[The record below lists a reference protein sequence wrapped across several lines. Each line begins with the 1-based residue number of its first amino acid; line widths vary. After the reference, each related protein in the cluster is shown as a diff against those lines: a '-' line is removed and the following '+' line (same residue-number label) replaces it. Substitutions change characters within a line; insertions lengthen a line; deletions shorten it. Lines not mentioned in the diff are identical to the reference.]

1 MSCNVKR
8 ALIKGCFI
16 LNSSY
21 TGELRNSNISYVGN
35 TTNKGTEVRILEQSQ
50 WLDQVIVEAYASL
63 IQECRGAVEKV
74 PLWKSDIL
82 GNSLEDADLV

>member
-1 MSCNVKR
+1 MSCNVER
-8 ALIKGCFI
+8 VLIKGCFI

-35 TTNKGTEVRILEQSQ
+35 TMNKGTEVRILEQSQ
-50 WLDQVIVEAYASL
+50 WLNQVILEACASL
-63 IQECRGAVEKV
+63 IHQMWGAVEKV